1 MQFYELL
8 SFSVSQ
14 CKFVLAKIM
23 EDITICG
30 LCMTGLVYPFWQ
42 FSHFVD
48 RELFIAYGWSPLC
61 DYIICSISVQ
71 PTHLP
76 AKVFSV
82 FFLSKNSPCKCVGY
96 TCMLKTNSPLA
107 LFRPVGAFGASLP
120 PPPHLFLKISSEH
133 FKVTVTY
140 TSTFKWTLQP
150 SFDGHVLQ
158 NLLF

>member
-1 MQFYELL
+1 MQLYELL

-14 CKFVLAKIM
+14 CNFVLAKIM

-48 RELFIAYGWSPLC
+48 RELFTAYGWSPSC

-71 PTHLP
+71 ATHLSV
-76 AKVFSV
+76 KVLSV
-82 FFLSKNSPCKCVGY
+82 LFLSKTSSMQMRRLYLHAGNKLTFSPIQAGGGFWI
-96 TCMLKTNSPLA
+96 SPH
-107 LFRPVGAFGASLP
+107 P
-120 PPPHLFLKISSEH
+120 PPPTPHLFVKISSEH

-140 TSTFKWTLQP
+140 IGQRFFSSVDKPLRI
-150 SFDGHVLQ
+150 
-158 NLLF
+158 